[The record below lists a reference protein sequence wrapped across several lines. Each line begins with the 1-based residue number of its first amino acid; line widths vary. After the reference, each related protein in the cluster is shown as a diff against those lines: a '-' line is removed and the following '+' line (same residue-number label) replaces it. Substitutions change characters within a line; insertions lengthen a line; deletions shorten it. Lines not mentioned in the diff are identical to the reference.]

1 MAIDLTK
8 GQRISLSK
16 DNGDLTRIELGVNW
30 GAMTKKGFLGTR
42 TVAVDLDASVGMFD
56 ERGNLVDQVFFGKL
70 VSECHS
76 SKHSGDD
83 RQGDVGEDDGLD
95 NEVITID
102 LPSVPQ
108 NVHHLALVL
117 NSYKKQDFADIPH
130 ANVRIHD
137 GQANGNGSVF
147 AKFDVS
153 NDPSFAGKVSMIL
166 GDVYR
171 HGSSWKFRSIGE
183 AITAGELRGS
193 LSTFAQQ
200 YIN

>member
-42 TVAVDLDASVGMFD
+42 TIAVDLDASVGMFD

-70 VSECHS
+70 VSKCHS
-76 SKHSGDD
+76 ITHSGDD
-83 RQGDVGEDDGLD
+83 RQGDVDGDDGLD

-102 LPSVPQ
+102 LPRVPQ

-137 GQANGNGSVF
+137 GQATGNGSVF

-183 AITAGELRGS
+183 AITAGELRGT
-193 LSTFAQQ
+193 LATFAQQ